1 MDSLDNIFNNIISL
15 VPKKNRKLINNE
27 NLITALYFI
36 VAIYIYQKKPKALVG
51 FLVHP
56 FSQVILLGISIY
68 YLANKNYSTA
78 IGISFIF
85 ITSILINKETQVENI
100 KSRPIENR
108 EYFSDKQNT
117 DSDDDDDEAEAEEE
131 FDDEEDDEEEF
142 EDDDDEEEEE
152 FTVEKKKNLNDTFK
166 NLHDAIHQLETF
178 ITTPN

>member
-1 MDSLDNIFNNIISL
+1 MDSLNNVFDNIISL

-27 NLITALYFI
+27 NLTTALYFI

-56 FSQVILLGISIY
+56 FSQVILLGISVY
-68 YLANKNYSTA
+68 YLSNKKYNTA

-85 ITSILINKETQVENI
+85 ITSILINKETEVENI
-100 KSRPIENR
+100 ENRPIENR
-108 EYFSDKQNT
+108 EYFSDKKNT
-117 DSDDDDDEAEAEEE
+117 DNEEFEDGDDDD
-131 FDDEEDDEEEF
+131 EEF
-142 EDDDDEEEEE
+142 EDDEDDDEEFEDDEDDDEEE